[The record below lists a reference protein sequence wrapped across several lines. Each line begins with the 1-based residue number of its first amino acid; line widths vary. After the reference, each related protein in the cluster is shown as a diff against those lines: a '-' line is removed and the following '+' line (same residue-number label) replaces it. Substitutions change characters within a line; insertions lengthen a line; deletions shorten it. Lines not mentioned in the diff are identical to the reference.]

1 MAMSDQSEKRGCNM
15 AEAAYVLRDALAVE
29 AIRTAFVAAYRGTAA
44 GQRLRRGLAR
54 LLANDPATMAF
65 FDNLISCSFQ
75 GTAFALRID
84 TLTRLNRKSGAVPGS
99 MDCR

>member
-1 MAMSDQSEKRGCNM
+1 MMRLHPPRSMETAMPKC
-15 AEAAYVLRDALAVE
+15 ALRTTT
-29 AIRTAFVAAYRGTAA
+29 RNG
-44 GQRLRRGLAR
+44 
-54 LLANDPATMAF
+54 LLATLPA
-65 FDNLISCSFQ
+65 DISAALLPKFETVPLYPRQVLFRPETRSDAVYFLDCSFQ